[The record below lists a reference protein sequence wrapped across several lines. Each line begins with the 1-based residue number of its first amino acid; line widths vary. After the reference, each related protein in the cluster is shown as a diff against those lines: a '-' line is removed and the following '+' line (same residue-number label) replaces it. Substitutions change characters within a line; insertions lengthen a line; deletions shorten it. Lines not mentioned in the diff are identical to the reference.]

1 MKFLEAIGLALSA
14 IKAHKLRSFLTLLGI
29 IFGVAVVIVVVS
41 MVEGFNNYFEEKI
54 SDLGSNAFVVD
65 KMGIV
70 TSMQEWMEK
79 SRKNKDIR
87 LDDLKAI
94 KEKTSPAVVKDA
106 AGQTRRR
113 GNVKYDAKLL
123 QDVLI
128 QGATSNLLDID
139 STKVE
144 QGRFFTQT
152 EEDHAD
158 EVCFVGYEMVKQYF
172 LSIDPI
178 GREIKVDGRPF
189 RIIGVAQEKGSVFG
203 NPQDNFIIIPI
214 STYQNIYGSRGTI
227 ALRVASTSK
236 ETLEQAQDEV
246 RVILRAKRHLK
257 YEDADNFGIVSSEA
271 LNGIRDRIFGTIGI
285 VAVGVTSIA
294 LVVGGIVIM
303 NMMLVSVTERTREI
317 GIRKSLGAKRGDILK
332 QFLAESTTL
341 SLVGGALGVGLAYGV
356 SKVVTY
362 ALSFPTTL
370 PIFWTMMAL
379 TVSAS
384 IGLFFG
390 IYPAMKAAKLD
401 PIEALR
407 AD

>member
-1 MKFLEAIGLALSA
+1 MKFLEAIGLALAA

-41 MVEGFNNYFEEKI
+41 MVEGFNNYFESKI

-70 TSMQEWMEK
+70 TSMQEWMDK
-79 SRKNKDIR
+79 SRKNKDIKM
-87 LDDLKAI
+87 DDLKAI
-94 KEKTSPAVVKDA
+94 KERTNPAIIKDA
-106 AGQTRRR
+106 AAQTRRR
-113 GNVKYDAKLL
+113 GTVKYDSKAL

-128 QGATSNLLDID
+128 QGATANLLDID
-139 STKVE
+139 STKLE

-158 EVCFVGYEMVKQYF
+158 AVCFVGHEIVKQYF

-178 GREIKVDGRPF
+178 GREIKVEGRPF

-203 NPQDNFIIIPI
+203 NPQDNFLIMPI
-214 STYQNIYGSRGTI
+214 STYQNIFGSRGTI
-227 ALRVASTSK
+227 ALRVAATGM

-257 YEDADNFGIVSSEA
+257 YEDPDNFGIVSSDA
-271 LNGIRDRIFGTIGI
+271 LNGIRDRIFGTISI

-317 GIRKSLGAKRGDILK
+317 GVRKSLGAKRSDILK

-341 SLVGGALGVGLAYGV
+341 SLVGGAVGVALAYGV
-356 SKVVTY
+356 SKIVTY

-370 PIFWTMMAL
+370 PLFWTFMAL